1 MVVEVVIVMVA
12 TCSDRNQGRSLSRRR
27 RGSIR
32 RGGGGGGSGGGGSGS
47 GSGSSNSRSNKR
59 SVAMLQQLDQRCHR
73 FFYRRQDV
81 PAKAT
86 RTCVD
91 AKDRGLKQQR
101 DPYYCEQ
108 P

>member
-1 MVVEVVIVMVA
+1 MIVMVA

-32 RGGGGGGSGGGGSGS
+32 RGGGGGSGGRGGGGSGS

-91 AKDRGLKQQR
+91 AKNRGLKQQR
-101 DPYYCEQ
+101 DPYYCKQ